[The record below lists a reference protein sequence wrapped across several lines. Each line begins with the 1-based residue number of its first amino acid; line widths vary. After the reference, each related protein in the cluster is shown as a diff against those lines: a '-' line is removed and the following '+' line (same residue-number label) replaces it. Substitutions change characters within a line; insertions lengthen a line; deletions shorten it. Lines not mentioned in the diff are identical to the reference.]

1 MVMLVRCEGEED
13 EDEDGDVEGSERLLK
28 GLTHQCSLTLH
39 VQGLP
44 TGFCRDIHGQV
55 SERACGKFVKS
66 NEHLAFSFLVYGY
79 IYLVSSF
86 HMDCRSWLYSVSN
99 C

>member
-1 MVMLVRCEGEED
+1 MLSRCDGEEE
-13 EDEDGDVEGSERLLK
+13 EDDGDDESSERLLK

-55 SERACGKFVKS
+55 G
-66 NEHLAFSFLVYGY
+66 AF
-79 IYLVSSF
+79 
-86 HMDCRSWLYSVSN
+86 LYSVS
-99 C
+99 CSDSDRSLF